1 MSKVTFTFD
10 GEAATIFLSS
20 LAEAAKRFPEFGEAL
35 VDFIEAGEELFL
47 LKCDCHSAPGTN
59 EIAVGLYPSD
69 SLARLVTAFRARNL
83 DFGLVEHLHPKLRR
97 RNSAQALGIRN
108 RDRHLG

>member
-1 MSKVTFTFD
+1 MFTFD

-35 VDFIEAGEELFL
+35 VDVVEAGEKLFL
-47 LKCDCHSAPGTN
+47 LKCDCHPAPGAN
-59 EIAVGLYPSD
+59 EVAVSLYPSD

-83 DFGLVEHLHPKLRR
+83 DLGIVEHFRPQVAP
-97 RNSAQALGIRN
+97 AQLSTGFG
-108 RDRHLG
+108 DSQP